1 MKRLEIMIKVNKI
14 KNIIE
19 AKIEN
24 GNHMKLLCDCGGNS
38 YKVIEF
44 DIDLNNV
51 EINNTQEVKFTNSTS
66 IICNDICNLIIPIL
80 PTEDKINLIMRDWK

>member
-1 MKRLEIMIKVNKI
+1 MNKI

-44 DIDLNNV
+44 DIDLNKV
-51 EINNTQEVKFTNSTS
+51 EINNTQEINFINGTS
-66 IICNDICNLIIPIL
+66 ITCNDICNLIIPIL

>member
-1 MKRLEIMIKVNKI
+1 MKRLESMIKVNKI

-19 AKIEN
+19 AKIEK
-24 GNHMKLLCDCGGNS
+24 GNHMKLLCDCDGNS

-44 DIDLNNV
+44 DIDLNNI
-51 EINNTQEVKFTNSTS
+51 EINNTQEVKFINGTS
-66 IICNDICNLIIPIL
+66 ITCNDICNLIIPIL